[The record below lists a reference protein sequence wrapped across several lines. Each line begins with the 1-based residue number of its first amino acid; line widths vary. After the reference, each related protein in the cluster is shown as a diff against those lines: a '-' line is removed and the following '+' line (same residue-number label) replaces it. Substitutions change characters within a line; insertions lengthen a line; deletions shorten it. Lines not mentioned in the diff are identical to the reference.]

1 MMRVKKC
8 LYLIVILLF
17 ILCGCENKPNEQP
30 DEPKKEAYLKV
41 HYIVGKDDDELVDVI
56 KTSEELASYELKT
69 VTKTGHVFMGW
80 YEDDEFDT
88 RININDFDLPTGE
101 VDINVYAYAKLSKEK
116 YWVSFY
122 SDGELVSKQSVEYGS
137 SAVAPI
143 VNAKK
148 GYSFVN
154 WNKDFTNISGDLEVQ
169 AVYEYTGE
177 TKNVI
182 VVLGNW
188 MNNDGTISS
197 TMRKRLEL
205 ALRAV
210 DELGAV
216 KIVVTGGMA
225 NSVAGISEAQ
235 AMYNYLTSHG
245 ISGDMIIKEDQSMST
260 YQNANYTMK
269 KVEDLDFD
277 NMVIV
282 STIEH
287 FINYQTLKYF
297 DDAIMNNEKV
307 KAKGINLMI
316 YTNVGSY

>member
-1 MMRVKKC
+1 MKR
-8 LYLIVILLF
+8 LSYLFIILLF
-17 ILCGCENKPNEQP
+17 ILCGCDNKVEDN
-30 DEPKKEAYLKV
+30 EPKKDAVLKI
-41 HYIVGKDDDELVDVI
+41 HYMTGEEEIVDEI
-56 KTSEELASYELKT
+56 KNSDELASYELKK
-69 VTKTGHVFMGW
+69 VSKTGNVFMGW
-80 YEDDEFDT
+80 YEDSEFDT
-88 RININDFDLPTGE
+88 KINISDFDIPSGE
-101 VDINVYAYAKLSKEK
+101 VDINIYAYAKWSKEK

-122 SDGELVSKQSVEYGS
+122 SDGKLVNKQSVEYGS
-137 SAVAPI
+137 SAIAP
-143 VNAKK
+143 VTNAKK
-148 GYSFVN
+148 GYSFVG
-154 WNKDFTNISGDLEVQ
+154 WNKEFTNVSSDLEVQ
-169 AVYEYTGE
+169 AIYEYTGE

-210 DELGAV
+210 DEIGAV

-225 NSVAGISEAQ
+225 NAAAGISEAQ
-235 AMYNYLTSHG
+235 AMYNYLTSNG
-245 ISGDMIIKEDQSMST
+245 IDKDMIIKEDQSMST

-277 NMVIV
+277 NMIIV

-287 FINYQTLKYF
+287 FVNYTTIKYF
-297 DDAIMNNEKV
+297 DDAIMANEKV